1 MPEIKPTTVAI
12 AAVAAYFLLR
22 PKDATAGVSSS
33 SIKRTPKPD
42 NCPDGYRLG
51 DFGVCI
57 PDNQECPPGFQLTGA
72 GSCVPTP
79 GGDFGTSGG
88 GASKYAIQGF
98 AGDGTDDPDMG
109 PGGFA
114 QLPGDPAQP
123 LPPNVD
129 YEMLMDSL
137 VREYPEP
144 GSFYRVEQG
153 DTLNSIAKQALGS
166 AAALQAQA
174 MGATQPQAQALAV
187 EAANRTA
194 WRNGYKN
201 AIGCSPWND
210 MVYGT
215 WGFTSAY
222 KNPESGRAIRLR
234 PKQADQAARM
244 AQGMAPIRNERWGKP
259 SHAGNT
265 NLNPIKNNDPA
276 FSEYELLWLPG
287 IDLATVV
294 VNGANGLELNA
305 GWYQI
310 GAYPMSDWTQIV
322 PPPEIMALGFE
333 DPDTQ
338 SNPPQ
343 IVGCP
348 PDYGA
353 EYMG

>member
-12 AAVAAYFLLR
+12 AAVAAYFLFR
-22 PKDATAGVSSS
+22 PKDASASGSV
-33 SIKRTPKPD
+33 KRTPSD
-42 NCPDGYRLG
+42 TG
-51 DFGVCI
+51 
-57 PDNQECPPGFQLTGA
+57 CPPGFSPDANGF
-72 GSCVPTP
+72 CVPDGGVVFEGTP
-79 GGDFGTSGG
+79 GPIDPETSGG
-88 GASKYAIQGF
+88 GASKYAIQSF

-174 MGATQPQAQALAV
+174 MGATQAQAQALAV

-194 WRNGYKN
+194 WRNGYRN

-343 IVGCP
+343 TVGCP